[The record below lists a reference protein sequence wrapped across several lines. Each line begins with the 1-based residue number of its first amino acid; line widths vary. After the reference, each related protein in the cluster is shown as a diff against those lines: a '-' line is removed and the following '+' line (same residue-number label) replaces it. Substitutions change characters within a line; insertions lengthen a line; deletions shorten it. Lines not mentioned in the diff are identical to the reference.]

1 MSAAT
6 VESIEPNAATVCARP
21 VPVADQERVIP
32 EEYLRRE
39 RLAEFRSEYRDGEI
53 VARDGE
59 IVAMAGASL
68 AHIRIDANLMGELVS
83 QLKGKP
89 CEPMGSD
96 AKIRATRMR
105 YSYPDVTIVCGEPE
119 FLDEQRDVITNP
131 TVLFEILSPS
141 TEAYDRGE
149 KFAAYQQRPTLRDY
163 VLVAQDKVSV
173 EHYSRQDENGGVW
186 RYERLDRPDAVLRL
200 PSVGCEVL
208 LSDIYA
214 RVNFPEPEPILGE
227 TTNED

>member
-1 MSAAT
+1 MSAVA
-6 VESIEPNAATVCARP
+6 VESLKPAHPAPAAPATAP
-21 VPVADQERVIP
+21 PTATERVTP

-53 VARDGE
+53 VA
-59 IVAMAGASL
+59 MAGASL
-68 AHIRIDANLMGELVS
+68 SHIRIDANLMAELGA

-89 CEPMGSD
+89 WEPMGQD

-105 YSYPDVTIVCGEPE
+105 YSYPDVTVVCGEPE
-119 FLDEQRDVITNP
+119 FLDERRDVITNP

-141 TEAYDRGE
+141 TEVYDRGE
-149 KFAAYQQRPTLRDY
+149 KFAAYQQRPTLQDY
-163 VLVAQDKVSV
+163 VLVAQDRVSV

-214 RVNFPEPEPILGE
+214 RVTFPEPEPVPGE
-227 TTNED
+227 TTNEE

>member
-1 MSAAT
+1 MSAIAA
-6 VESIEPNAATVCARP
+6 EPAAAPVPAKPAVAAATP
-21 VPVADQERVIP
+21 PERVTP

-39 RLAEFRSEYRDGEI
+39 RLAEFKSEY
-53 VARDGE
+53 RDGE

-96 AKIRATRMR
+96 AKIRATRKR
-105 YSYPDVTIVCGEPE
+105 YSYPDVTIVCGEPQ
-119 FLDEQRDVITNP
+119 FLDEKGDVITNP

-149 KFAAYQQRPTLRDY
+149 KFAAYQQRATLRDY

-173 EHYSRQDENGGVW
+173 EHYTRQENGKW
-186 RYERLDRPDAVLRL
+186 LYERLDRPDAVLRL
-200 PSVGCEVL
+200 PSVGCEVI

-214 RVNFPEPEPILGE
+214 RVTFPKPEPVPGQ
-227 TTNED
+227 TTNEE